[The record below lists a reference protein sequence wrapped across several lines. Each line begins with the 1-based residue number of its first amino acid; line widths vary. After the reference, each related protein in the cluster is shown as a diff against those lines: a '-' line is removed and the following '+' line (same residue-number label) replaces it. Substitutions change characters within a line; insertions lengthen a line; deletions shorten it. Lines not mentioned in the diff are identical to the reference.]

1 MYSGKPGVHA
11 MYMAKKKV
19 TPHPKPQYRKT
30 FIRAWR
36 KHRGLTQVELAE
48 RVRERLGK
56 MTHASVGRIENRK
69 QPYSQP
75 ILEAFAD
82 ELTNGDVASLLIRD
96 PSDPEGI
103 WSIWDQAK
111 EAERREIV
119 EHAKITIRKTGT

>member
-1 MYSGKPGVHA
+1 
-11 MYMAKKKV
+11 
-19 TPHPKPQYRKT
+19 
-30 FIRAWR
+30 
-36 KHRGLTQVELAE
+36 
-48 RVRERLGK
+48 

-69 QPYSQP
+69 QPYSQA

-111 EAERREIV
+111 PAQRIEIV
-119 EHAKITIRKTGT
+119 EHAKITLRKSGT